1 MFDQNKLKEK
11 IAEFI
16 KKPVSFLK
24 EETVLTDLVA
34 ESFALIEMLIELQEE
49 FEVRFFVQEDLK
61 RIKTLG
67 DLIQLFESHATTS
80 P

>member
-1 MFDQNKLKEK
+1 MFDQDKLKEK

-49 FEVRFFVQEDLK
+49 FEVRFFVQEDL
-61 RIKTLG
+61 RSIKTLG
-67 DLIQLFESHATTS
+67 DLIRLFESHAIAA

>member
-1 MFDQNKLKEK
+1 MFDRSKLREK
-11 IAEFI
+11 IAAFI

-24 EETVLTDLVA
+24 EETMLTDLVE

-61 RIKTLG
+61 STKTLG
-67 DLIQLFESHATTS
+67 DLIELFESHATTS
-80 P
+80 A

>member
-1 MFDQNKLKEK
+1 MFDQDKLKEK

-24 EETVLTDLVA
+24 EETALTDLVA
-34 ESFALIEMLIELQEE
+34 ESFALIETLIELQEE
-49 FEVRFFVQEDLK
+49 FEVRFFVQEDL
-61 RIKTLG
+61 RSIKTLG
-67 DLIQLFESHATTS
+67 DLIRLFESHATAS

>member
-1 MFDQNKLKEK
+1 MFDQDKLKEK

-67 DLIQLFESHATTS
+67 DLIRLFENHATAA

>member
-24 EETVLTDLVA
+24 EETVLTDLIE

-49 FEVRFFVQEDLK
+49 FEVRFFVQEDL
-61 RIKTLG
+61 RNIKTLG
-67 DLIQLFESHATTS
+67 DLIQLFENHATAA